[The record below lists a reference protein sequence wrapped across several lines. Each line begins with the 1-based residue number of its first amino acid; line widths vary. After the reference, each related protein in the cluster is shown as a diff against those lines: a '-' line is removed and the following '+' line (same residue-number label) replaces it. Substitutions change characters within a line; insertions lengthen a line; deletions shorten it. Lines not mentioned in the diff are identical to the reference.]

1 MECCILSSVALN
13 GVVLTIKTVRFKI
26 SAPEA
31 AEIWTAPLFLQL
43 TPTCSQ
49 RWGVNLLE
57 VSDESRAVQTSVR
70 LLTTGSL
77 ICLVLHPPDSVSSSS
92 SLIHPSAFT
101 TRPSR
106 LAGVKVKRKG
116 SPVVSNS
123 PLGPT
128 ERRFLLT
135 DGASSRDEDTC
146 EGSAVGTPKHDYGY
160 SEAAIAPTAQIISM
174 PPHQTLWCI
183 LAPD

>member
-1 MECCILSSVALN
+1 M
-13 GVVLTIKTVRFKI
+13 VRFKI
-26 SAPEA
+26 AAPEA

-43 TPTCSQ
+43 SPTCSQ
-49 RWGVNLLE
+49 GWGAIVLE
-57 VSDESRAVQTSVR
+57 VFRRVTRRPNIWS

-92 SLIHPSAFT
+92 SLTHPSAFT

-106 LAGVKVKRKG
+106 LAGFKLKTKG
-116 SPVVSNS
+116 FPVVSNS
-123 PLGPT
+123 PLRPT

-135 DGASSRDEDTC
+135 DRASSADEDTC
-146 EGSAVGTPKHDYGY
+146 EGSAVGTPKREDGY
-160 SEAAIAPTAQIISM
+160 SEAAIAPTAQITSM
-174 PPHQTLWCI
+174 PPHQTPWCI